1 MELRVSVKDDD
12 LTHPKLLCFVFLQHE
27 KEILRPFFLMGVC
40 FDVLYF

>member
-12 LTHPKLLCFVFLQHE
+12 LTHPKSLCFVFLQHE
-27 KEILRPFFLMGVC
+27 KNFEAYILMGVC